1 MPAPP
6 RTEIS
11 KDVAAM
17 MRLEVWLPSQDHPCR
32 TKVPPATIGVAAL
45 RVVQRRT
52 PPDSPR
58 DVPNEVRD
66 PNSVLPQTDQT
77 ERRSRRDREARER
90 RRENEQNTRIKR
102 DSSAGAV
109 AAAQREEDSQRGR
122 SNAQMRRDAESP
134 SIDEQSPQRRR
145 DRSRESNR
153 SAEDPGAPSAPAAV
167 DQSEKKRGQSQS
179 CPARI
184 QARKIQIC

>member
-17 MRLEVWLPSQDHPCR
+17 IAARVWLPLQDLPCR

-45 RVVQRRT
+45 RVVQLRT

-58 DVPNEVRD
+58 NVPNEVRD
-66 PNSVLPQTDQT
+66 PNSVLPPADQT
-77 ERRSRRDREARER
+77 ERRSRRDREARES
-90 RRENEQNTRIKR
+90 RRENEQNTRSNGIP
-102 DSSAGAV
+102 SPAPLPPPS
-109 AAAQREEDSQRGR
+109 EEADSQRGR

-134 SIDEQSPQRRR
+134 SIDEQSPQRKR
-145 DRSRESNR
+145 DRSRERTVLQKIPAPPRLLPLST
-153 SAEDPGAPSAPAAV
+153 SLGEITWPVAELP
-167 DQSEKKRGQSQS
+167 
-179 CPARI
+179 
-184 QARKIQIC
+184 RKN